1 MPGMSASVSSS
12 IFVMENPSPTFSSFT
27 VAPVWMR
34 FGVMP
39 AREKLRGQR
48 HREAAGVGRADQL
61 FRVGSRL
68 ARFKSG
74 LERIWA
80 VQRTAPDFQPPA
92 AFGQITFPFCLC
104 FLCWHTASLAMSKA
118 FTHRGRQTRH
128 RVTAVT
134 PGPEP
139 AGEWPHPLDSTPSE
153 EERHTGARRLVGS
166 RAIEDDLPLARDLVV
181 PILQLLERQL
191 QRARQDGRLGLE
203 VQPGAPLHPP

>member
-1 MPGMSASVSSS
+1 MIRRPPRSTLFPYTTLFRSLDFCDGK
-12 IFVMENPSPTFSSFT
+12 P
-27 VAPVWMR
+27 VADLFQFHCR
-34 FGVMP
+34 AGVDALRRDAC
-39 AREKLRGQR
+39 ARKLRGQR

-61 FRVGSRL
+61 FRVSSRL

-80 VQRTAPDFQPPA
+80 VKGTAPDFQPPA
-92 AFGQITFPFCLC
+92 PFGQITFPFCLC
-104 FLCWHTASLAMSKA
+104 VLCWHTASLAMSKA

-139 AGEWPHPLDSTPSE
+139 AGEWPHPLDSAPFE

-166 RAIEDDLPLARDLVV
+166 RAIEDDLPRARDLVV
-181 PILQLLERQL
+181 PILQLLERHV
-191 QRARQDGRLGLE
+191 QRARNDG
-203 VQPGAPLHPP
+203 PP